1 MKRPGENY
9 IDLSVIML
17 VSVWLLTV
25 KMKLLSQPSV
35 SSALFFF
42 FQLLLI
48 LAMNNYRARR
58 KTKENQTTITGKS
71 SWEGCTTNQ

>member
-17 VSVWLLTV
+17 VSVWLLPV
-25 KMKLLSQPSV
+25 KMKLWSQPSV
-35 SSALFFF
+35 SLAQFFF

-48 LAMNNYRARR
+48 LAMNNYRAWR
-58 KTKENQTTITGKS
+58 KTKENQTTITDKS
-71 SWEGCTTNQ
+71 SWEGCTT

>member
-25 KMKLLSQPSV
+25 KMKLWSQLSV

-58 KTKENQTTITGKS
+58 KTKENQTTITDKS

>member
-17 VSVWLLTV
+17 VSVWLLMV
-25 KMKLLSQPSV
+25 KMKLWSRPSV

>member
-25 KMKLLSQPSV
+25 KMKLWSQPSV

-42 FQLLLI
+42 FQLSLI
-48 LAMNNYRARR
+48 LAMNNYKARR
-58 KTKENQTTITGKS
+58 KTKENQTTITDKS

>member
-17 VSVWLLTV
+17 VSVWLLMV
-25 KMKLLSQPSV
+25 KMKLWSQPSV

-58 KTKENQTTITGKS
+58 KTKENQTTIIDKS
-71 SWEGCTTNQ
+71 SWEGCTTNR